1 MEHIPQPLLLAI
13 SMAACLG
20 GSLIRKFYSDKFP
33 GSDFARNIYNTVSTG
48 VAAVALAVMAIC
60 FYGVA
65 SISSASLFTV
75 LLAVAFGI
83 ITALQQL
90 MMLKAFEVGPFA
102 YTSVITSL
110 SMLIPTLSGA
120 LIFKT
125 ETILPIQYVGI
136 ALMVVCLV
144 LSVDTRKKAE
154 EKKASFKWMLFC
166 AGSFVCCGLI
176 GVMQTWHQSDP
187 SRESELN
194 IFLVIAFVFACVYSG
209 IMSLISLRKESKRE
223 SAEKRRFPFLA
234 LIPLIIVA
242 VAGVCGAM
250 NNMFNLYLVGK
261 MEKAVFFPIVN
272 GGGLVLTTLSA
283 LLLFREKL
291 TWRQWIG
298 IVTGIAAVV
307 LLCNPF

>member
-90 MMLKAFEVGPFA
+90 MMLKAFEIGPLS
-102 YTSVITSL
+102 YTTVITSL
-110 SMLIPTLSGA
+110 SMLIPTLSGV
-120 LIFKT
+120 LFFS
-125 ETILPIQYVGI
+125 ETISALQYVGI

-154 EKKASFKWMLFC
+154 EKKVSFKWMLFC

-176 GVMQTWHQSDP
+176 GVMQKWHQST
-187 SRESELN
+187 EYKGELN
-194 IFLVIAFVFACVYSG
+194 AFLIIAFAIAFIYSTL
-209 IMSLISLRKESKRE
+209 MCLIAYKKEAPRCSEWVK
-223 SAEKRRFPFLA
+223 
-234 LIPLIIVA
+234 
-242 VAGVCGAM
+242 
-250 NNMFNLYLVGK
+250 
-261 MEKAVFFPIVN
+261 
-272 GGGLVLTTLSA
+272 
-283 LLLFREKL
+283 
-291 TWRQWIG
+291 WD
-298 IVTGIAAVV
+298 
-307 LLCNPF
+307 